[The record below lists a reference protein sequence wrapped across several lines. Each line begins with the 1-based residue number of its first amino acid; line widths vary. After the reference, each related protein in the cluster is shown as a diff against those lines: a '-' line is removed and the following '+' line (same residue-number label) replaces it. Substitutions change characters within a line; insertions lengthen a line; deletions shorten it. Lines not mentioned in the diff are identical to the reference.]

1 MTGRKNLHWTDR
13 PANVLSASPARPSY
27 SRGMHPK
34 PQDARSLYRNLT
46 RIAWALHCLQE
57 RRARNVIVLDRQDRQ
72 VIELRREFDECA
84 NALETVDPDLYDRA
98 MERKRDL
105 DNPKKAL
112 EWSIKGGP
120 EEVL

>member
-1 MTGRKNLHWTDR
+1 MTGPKHRHWSDR
-13 PANVLSASPARPSY
+13 SDSVLSASPARPSY

-46 RIAWALHCLQE
+46 RIAWELHVVAN
-57 RRARNVIVLDRQDRQ
+57 RRAPLVIMVDRFDARI
-72 VIELRREFDECA
+72 IELRRQHDEYA
-84 NALETVDPDLYDRA
+84 LALEAADHDLYARA

-105 DNPKKAL
+105 DNPQKAL
-112 EWSIKGGP
+112 EWSLKGGP